1 MHCSRIELDKSYS
14 KTALLALLFLVAV
27 LLAAKF
33 LDLGVLG
40 ARVPP
45 AGFLVSVDSVESAES
60 LVAEATAQ
68 QKMIKERQEMIDEQQ
83 EMDKKLQD
91 MINEQ
96 QKMIDEQQKM
106 IVEQQK
112 MFVERQEMIDD
123 RLERPPCLPDYFPA
137 WLALVAP
144 VLQE

>member
-14 KTALLALLFLVAV
+14 KNCSFWLAFSRRRFVGGEV
-27 LLAAKF
+27 SG
-33 LDLGVLG
+33 LGRTWSSG
-40 ARVPP
+40 S
-45 AGFLVSVDSVESAES
+45 AGS